1 MVLSIKAHLENRLAA
16 KGLKK
21 KDFPK
26 AILIHEILGLCFLAL
41 TWTTCYY
48 LPPSQIP
55 LLKVPFEKMVSLI
68 PENIKTNTPSYIKG
82 KVGSAYLESSC
93 LRKILR
99 PFSIPAKMVITY
111 NIVSFMALQEKI
123 SSSSFSST
131 TTTSTIIKKYKKKN
145 KDIDIIAN
153 KISTISSSSSSLSL

>member
-111 NIVSFMALQEKI
+111 NIVSFMALQEQI
-123 SSSSFSST
+123 SSSSSSSSSSK
-131 TTTSTIIKKYKKKN
+131 TSTIIKKYNKKN

-153 KISTISSSSSSLSL
+153 KISTISSSSLSL